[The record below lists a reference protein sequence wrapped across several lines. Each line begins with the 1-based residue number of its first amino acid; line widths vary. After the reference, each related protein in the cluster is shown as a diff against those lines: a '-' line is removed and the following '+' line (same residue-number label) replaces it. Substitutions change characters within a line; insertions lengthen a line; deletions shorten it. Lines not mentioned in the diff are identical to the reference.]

1 MKWETVGCLIYR
13 IIAKVHHVLLC
24 CYLRYNIKGDS
35 KSLLIYDNPKVVCPD
50 NLTVGEHCS
59 LNEGSLLHCVG
70 NVVLGN
76 NVTVSAGAKIFST
89 QYDREEILEGVDEAV
104 STLERMIS
112 EERVEELLSTL
123 TDLQRKVVHTHL
135 FHGLSF
141 TEAAKHLGMTRQ
153 NLTGIYNAAIYKIQ
167 KKHFR
172 ALCS

>member
-89 QYDREEILEGVDEAV
+89 QSVFINDGCWICSGGVILPGVYINGKNVIVGANAV
-104 STLERMIS
+104 VTRDINESNVL
-112 EERVEELLSTL
+112 VAG
-123 TDLQRKVVHTHL
+123 VP
-135 FHGLSF
+135 
-141 TEAAKHLGMTRQ
+141 AK
-153 NLTGIYNAAIYKIQ
+153 IV
-167 KKHFR
+167 KKYE
-172 ALCS
+172 